1 MLKNYWVKHFAILG
15 YCFQI
20 LWGQN
25 PQETDQPQFIKSIV
39 FKNQSTEI
47 QFPMVKLGESFHL
60 HFDDLNGDERNYY
73 YRIKYF
79 NHDWT
84 PSNLFQNEY
93 LKGFDNLRIEN
104 YQTSFNTLQPYTH
117 YQLDLPNDQTQFLIS
132 GNYLLEIFD
141 ESDEMVFSRRF
152 LIYENLSTVEASV
165 FRTRDLEFYQT
176 HQSVQFSIS
185 PLKGEYFRDP
195 QNQIHVSIIQNDQWN
210 TALNNL
216 KPQYNNGSRL
226 EYRYDTESRFEG
238 GNEYLFF
245 DSKDIQIT
253 SANVSYVELNRL
265 YETYLTPNF
274 LRRGYPYSFTQDIN
288 GDFIVRTLQGSEN
301 GDIEADYSWV
311 HFSLSAPVLLEDQE
325 IYIYGKFN
333 NYQLNEENK
342 MYYNPSLEIYE
353 GVVLLKQGIYN
364 YKYVA
369 KTPESNLYNAICGS
383 HALTE
388 NRYLILVYYRF
399 FGNQYDS
406 LIGIEETSSF
416 EVID

>member
-1 MLKNYWVKHFAILG
+1 MLKNYCTKYFIILS
-15 YCFQI
+15 CCIQT
-20 LWGQN
+20 LWPQN
-25 PQETDQPQFIKSIV
+25 SQETIQPQFIKSIV
-39 FKNQSTEI
+39 FKKQSSKI
-47 QFPMVKLGESFHL
+47 QFPIVQLNESFHL

-73 YRIKYF
+73 YKIKYF

-84 PSNLFQNEY
+84 PSKLFQNEY

-117 YQLDLPNDQTQFLIS
+117 YQLDLPNEKTQFLIS

-141 ESDEMVFSRRF
+141 ESDEIVFSRKF
-152 LIYENLSTVEASV
+152 LIHENLSTVEADV
-165 FRTRDLEFYQT
+165 FRTRDLEFYRAQ
-176 HQSVQFSIS
+176 QNVQFSIS
-185 PLKGEYFRDP
+185 PLKETHFRNP
-195 QNQIHVSIIQNDQWN
+195 KNQIHVTLIQNDQWN

-216 KPQYNNGSRL
+216 KPQYIIGSRL
-226 EYRYDTESRFEG
+226 EYRYDAESRFEG

-265 YETYLTPNF
+265 YETYLTSNF

-288 GDFIVRTLQGSEN
+288 GDFIIRTLQGSEN
-301 GDIEADYSWV
+301 GYIEADYSWV
-311 HFSLSAPVLLEDQE
+311 HFSLSAPMLLEGQE

-353 GVVLLKQGIYN
+353 GVMLLKQGIYN

-369 KTPESNLYNAICGS
+369 KTPGSNLYNAICGS

-399 FGNQYDS
+399 FGDQHDS
-406 LIGIEETSSF
+406 LIGIGETSSF

>member
-1 MLKNYWVKHFAILG
+1 MLKNYWVKHFVILG

-25 PQETDQPQFIKSIV
+25 AQETDQPQFIKSIV